1 MAKSE
6 KLLKIISSLI
16 ENGILTSKDIK
27 NEITNDLKFKKDKLA
42 GSLNLVTQDE
52 FEVLKKIVEKQENI
66 IKELQKKTKSKKAKK
81 S

>member
-1 MAKSE
+1 MSKSE

-27 NEITNDLKFKKDKLA
+27 REITNDLKFKKDKLA

>member
-27 NEITNDLKFKKDKLA
+27 REITNDLKFKKDKLA
-42 GSLNLVTQDE
+42 GSLNLVTQDQ

-66 IKELQKKTKSKKAKK
+66 IKELQKKNKSKKAKK